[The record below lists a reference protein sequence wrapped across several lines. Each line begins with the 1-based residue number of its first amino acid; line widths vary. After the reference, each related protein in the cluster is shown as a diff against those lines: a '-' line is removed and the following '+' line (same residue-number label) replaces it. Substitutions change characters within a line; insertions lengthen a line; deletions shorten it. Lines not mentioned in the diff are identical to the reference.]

1 MDEHERKVALEV
13 IAELIAELIAR
24 IARLEREL
32 EGLKT
37 AIQANKDTWR
47 K

>member
-13 IAELIAELIAR
+13 IAELIAR

-37 AIQANKDTWR
+37 AIQANKDTRR